1 MTTTCGQDES
11 HELGIASP
19 PEGSLTREE
28 RDGIAAA
35 ERRFGIQLQAV
46 YPFSADLSSRPRT
59 TEARNRGLMAF
70 GDTASSLEAVF
81 GKRIVFVTR
90 VGNDAVAFEGVN
102 SGETSF
108 VTRSQ
113 ACSPSS
119 LAIIESLNALA
130 VLVI

>member
-1 MTTTCGQDES
+1 
-11 HELGIASP
+11 
-19 PEGSLTREE
+19 
-28 RDGIAAA
+28 
-35 ERRFGIQLQAV
+35 
-46 YPFSADLSSRPRT
+46 
-59 TEARNRGLMAF
+59 MAF